1 MPLLEVNGLQ
11 TQFFTQDGV
20 VKAVDGI
27 SFYVNEGETL
37 GIVGESGCG
46 KSVSVLSVMRL
57 IPQPPGKIVGGEVL
71 FEGEDLLKI
80 SDNEIRRVRGNK
92 IAMIF
97 QDPMTSLNPVLT
109 IGRQIQEALELHM
122 GMNKEESRKRS
133 AELLSM
139 VGIPEADMR
148 LDDYPHQFSGGMRQ
162 RAMIAMGLACNPQL
176 LIADEPT
183 TALDVTIQAQIVEL
197 VKRLRDEIG
206 MAIIWITH
214 DLGVVAGLADRM
226 MVMYAGHVVEEAP
239 VKEVYADP
247 RHPYTLG
254 LLGSLPRLD
263 EIREERL
270 TSIEGLPPDL
280 IDLPP
285 GCPFEPRC
293 AWAVDKCKAVRPV
306 LEPVGPR
313 HRIACWVDVTKEHR
327 KDAARAVPVES
338 IAPAEPP
345 VPLVADDLEI
355 IEGIGPKIA
364 QVLQAA
370 GIVTFGQLATA
381 KVGHIQQILGEA
393 DPKLLNLADPTTW
406 PRQAQMAVE
415 GKWDELQTLQDELKG
430 GRQL

>member
-1 MPLLEVNGLQ
+1 MPLLEVNGLK

-20 VKAVDGI
+20 VKAVNGV

-57 IPQPPGKIVGGEVL
+57 IPQPPGRIVDGSVMFDGQ
-71 FEGEDLLKI
+71 DLLKV
-80 SDNEIRRVRGNK
+80 SDDEIRHVRGNK
-92 IAMIF
+92 MAMIF

-109 IGRQIQEALELHM
+109 IGRQIGEALELHL
-122 GMNKEESRKRS
+122 GMKKEEARKRS
-133 AELLSM
+133 AELLEL
-139 VGIPEADMR
+139 VGIPQAEDR

-162 RAMIAMGLACNPQL
+162 RAMIAMGLACNPML

-183 TALDVTIQAQIVEL
+183 TALDVTIQAQIVDL

-206 MAIIWITH
+206 MAVIWITH

-226 MVMYAGHVVEEAP
+226 MVMYAGFVVEEAP

-263 EIREERL
+263 EVREDKL

-280 IDLPP
+280 IALPE
-285 GCPFEPRC
+285 GCPFQPRC
-293 AWAVDKCKAVRPV
+293 EYAIDKCRIERPE

-313 HRIACWVDVTKEHR
+313 HRIACWVDVTQ
-327 KDAARAVPVES
+327 ARA
-338 IAPAEPP
+338 
-345 VPLVADDLEI
+345 
-355 IEGIGPKIA
+355 
-364 QVLQAA
+364 Q
-370 GIVTFGQLATA
+370 
-381 KVGHIQQILGEA
+381 
-393 DPKLLNLADPTTW
+393 
-406 PRQAQMAVE
+406 
-415 GKWDELQTLQDELKG
+415 
-430 GRQL
+430 